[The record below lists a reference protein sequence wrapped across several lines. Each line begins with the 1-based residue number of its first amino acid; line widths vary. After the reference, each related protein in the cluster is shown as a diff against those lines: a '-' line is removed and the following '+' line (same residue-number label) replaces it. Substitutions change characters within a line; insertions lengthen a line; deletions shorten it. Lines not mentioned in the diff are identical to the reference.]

1 MPIVSRSDCTEITAK
16 EFYRF
21 TFPDNYSGD
30 IVATLDYVDL
40 NFNACRAKQNNNL
53 QRFYERLLDEGRV
66 SRTKYNKFR
75 RTVVGD
81 NQCSNAI
88 EDLLFEKG
96 YKHETSAPPGWTMLY
111 GRGSMISAASA
122 PELWQTIDAGS
133 YIRRICKSC
142 SRSSHK
148 DIIYKR
154 LTSKGEIDFKDLF
167 LGNWFSEPAGGKN
180 IRTVDFNLFSSFG
193 NAKNNKNQWQFCDY
207 NDDGIGFPRNCG
219 PTGRATNE
227 WNSMRRGG
235 ESDFAFYLY
244 TGNGGETP
252 E

>member
-1 MPIVSRSDCTEITAK
+1 MGITAK

-21 TFPDNYSGD
+21 TFPDNYSGG
-30 IVATLDYVDL
+30 IVASLDYVDL

-53 QRFYERLLDEGRV
+53 QRFYERLLNEGRV
-66 SRTKYNKFR
+66 SRTKYNKFL

-81 NQCSNAI
+81 NQCTNAI

-111 GRGSMISAASA
+111 GRGSMISAASF

-154 LTSKGEIDFKDLF
+154 LTS
-167 LGNWFSEPAGGKN
+167 SPAPTPVSPLNPGTPTPPSPTPGTPTTLSPTPLSP
-180 IRTVDFNLFSSFG
+180 ISAPTSSACG
-193 NAKNNKNQWQFCDY
+193 
-207 NDDGIGFPRNCG
+207 CG
-219 PTGRATNE
+219 PADGRNQ
-227 WNSMRRGG
+227 
-235 ESDFAFYLY
+235 
-244 TGNGGETP
+244 P
-252 E
+252 ECV

>member
-1 MPIVSRSDCTEITAK
+1 MPIVSGSDCTEITAK

-21 TFPDNYSGD
+21 TFPDNYSGG
-30 IVATLDYVDL
+30 IVASLDYVDL

-53 QRFYERLLDEGRV
+53 QRFYERLLNEGRV

-96 YKHETSAPPGWTMLY
+96 YKYETTAPPGWTMLC
-111 GRGSMISAASA
+111 GRGSMISAASF

-180 IRTVDFNLFSSFG
+180 IRTVDFNLFSSFE
-193 NAKNNKNQWQFCDY
+193 NAKKNKDQWQFCDY

-235 ESDFAFYLY
+235 ESDFAFYSY
-244 TGNGGETP
+244 TGNGAETP